1 MAADATMPAFVPDA
15 GAPARVILG
24 DAPEPLP
31 APGEALVAVEAY
43 SVNRG
48 EIFLLEAPRDR
59 WRPGQ
64 DVAGRVARAA
74 ADGSGPAAG
83 TRVVGHVP
91 SGGWA
96 PRVAAPT
103 NALAAL
109 PDEVP
114 AAAAAT
120 LGVAGLTAL
129 RLVRAAGSLA
139 GRRLLITGASG
150 GVGHFVVELAVAQ
163 GAMVSAVSAS
173 AQRGER
179 LVALGARVVADV
191 AEAQGPFDVII
202 ESVGGDA
209 LQAALK
215 QLAPRGTLLW
225 LGQAGRRPAT
235 FDFFAAVSAAPG
247 AAIVPFSYWRS
258 EVSDADDLATLV
270 RLVAGG
276 HLHPEIGVVAHWHE
290 TPEVLTALGQRQ
302 VRGNA
307 VLTVS

>member
-1 MAADATMPAFVPDA
+1 MRSSWDWSRSVAIASIGQISSRTKSRIQSSCSWNSGSVEKSHAMVGRPSGRGRCAQLCGSPMGSRPTGRRRSRLRNTARMAADATMPAFVPDA

-24 DAPEPLP
+24 EAPEPRP

-48 EIFLLEAPRDR
+48 ETFLLEAPRDR

-64 DVAGRVARAA
+64 DVAGRVERAA

-103 NALAAL
+103 DALAAL
-109 PDEVP
+109 PDEVSAP
-114 AAAAAT
+114 AAST

-163 GAMVSAVSAS
+163 
-173 AQRGER
+173 
-179 LVALGARVVADV
+179 
-191 AEAQGPFDVII
+191 
-202 ESVGGDA
+202 
-209 LQAALK
+209 
-215 QLAPRGTLLW
+215 
-225 LGQAGRRPAT
+225 
-235 FDFFAAVSAAPG
+235 
-247 AAIVPFSYWRS
+247 
-258 EVSDADDLATLV
+258 
-270 RLVAGG
+270 
-276 HLHPEIGVVAHWHE
+276 
-290 TPEVLTALGQRQ
+290 
-302 VRGNA
+302 
-307 VLTVS
+307 